1 MFNKCFFTGTVPSI
15 WTKGII
21 NPIPKSSTGNSKDP
35 LTYRGITLVPVC
47 YKLYCNVLNNRL
59 VDWESDNNVL
69 SDIQNG
75 FRRGR
80 STIDHLSS
88 LTTIV
93 ETRKLKRM
101 STYVAFI
108 DFRKAYDGINRTLL
122 FQRLTDIGIRGH
134 MFDALLSLYK
144 NVECCVRINGCKTD
158 WFKVNCGLKQGCFYH
173 PYCLTFILRILP
185 HIFILWILGLTFDK
199 KK

>member
-1 MFNKCFFTGTVPSI
+1 M
-15 WTKGII
+15 
-21 NPIPKSSTGNSKDP
+21 
-35 LTYRGITLVPVC
+35 
-47 YKLYCNVLNNRL
+47 
-59 VDWESDNNVL
+59 L

-122 FQRLTDIGIRGH
+122 FRRLTDIGIRGH

-158 WFKVNCGLKQGCFYH
+158 WFNFYINDLSTYIHSLDIGIDIGQEKVAMLLYADDLVLMANSETELQT
-173 PYCLTFILRILP
+173 LLNTLQL
-185 HIFILWILGLTFDK
+185 
-199 KK
+199 